1 MSKYGPDEVERYL
14 ADVNAKYQP
23 ALRRVVQII
32 TEELGVQPVIS
43 YQIIGWRINGKM
55 GLFVSGWKDHLSFHG
70 GHALEHLA
78 EVYPQWLKLK
88 GATLWFQ
95 DEPELPVEIIKEVIA
110 TRVESLN

>member
-23 ALRRVVQII
+23 ALRRVVRII